1 VNHKSGRFRLC
12 RGATGDIQSPI
23 RVPPLSIRKQI
34 GFSMKRTWLLLVLLI
49 LAFPAAA
56 TDMYSWTDANGVKH
70 FSDSPPPA
78 SATKAQRLKLKGGVT
93 TGDDAANVQKEKEDA
108 AKAAGPA
115 LAAAAGYAPED
126 IKRNCDIARKNQ
138 VNLEG
143 QKLPVD
149 AEVYPADLE
158 AAKTRQAQMDK
169 AAQQVKLFCAN

>member
-1 VNHKSGRFRLC
+1 
-12 RGATGDIQSPI
+12 
-23 RVPPLSIRKQI
+23 
-34 GFSMKRTWLLLVLLI
+34 MKRTWFLLVLLTI
-49 LAFPAAA
+49 ALPAAA

-70 FSDSPPPA
+70 FSDSPPPT

-93 TGDDAANVQKEKEDA
+93 TGDDAANVQKEEA
-108 AKAAGPA
+108 AKSSGPA

-138 VNLEG
+138 TNLEG

-149 AEVYPADLE
+149 ADGYPADLE